1 MSKKVVVITGGTS
14 GIGLEAAKALVAQGC
29 KVYELSRRGEGADGR
44 IAHIQADVTDEG
56 QVQAAVQEIADREGR
71 IDVLI
76 NNAGFGI
83 SGAVEFTE
91 TADAQRQFDV
101 NFFGMVRVNRA
112 VLPIMH
118 RQGCGRILNMSS
130 VAAPIA
136 IPFQTYYSAAK
147 AAIDSYTMALANEV
161 RPFGITVCA
170 VRPGDIRT
178 GFTAA
183 RVKSAAGDDVY
194 QGRISRSVAR
204 MEKDE
209 QGGMDPQK
217 AGNCVC
223 KMALKA
229 HPKPLTAI
237 RPDYQFFCFLAKVL
251 PCRLLNRLIGMLYA
265 G

>member
-1 MSKKVVVITGGTS
+1 MSKVAVVTGGSS
-14 GIGLEAAKALVAQGC
+14 GIGLCTAKALADKGC
-29 KVYELSRRGEGADGR
+29 TVYAISRRGGQDLPGIR
-44 IAHIQADVTDEG
+44 NLKADVTDES
-56 QVQAAVQEIADREGR
+56 QIAAAAEEILRESGR
-71 IDVLI
+71 VDIVV

-83 SGAVEFTE
+83 SGAVEFTDTE
-91 TADAQRQFDV
+91 EAKRQFDV
-101 NFFGMVRVNRA
+101 NFFGMVRVNK
-112 VLPIMH
+112 VFLPILR
-118 RQGCGRILNMSS
+118 RQGGGRIVNISS
-130 VAAPIA
+130 VAAPIP

-183 RVKSAAGDDVY
+183 RAKSVAGDDVY
-194 QGRISRSVAR
+194 QGRIARSVTR

-217 AGNCVC
+217 AGDYVC
-223 KMALKA
+223 GMALKK

-237 RPDYQFFCFLAKVL
+237 RIDYQLFCFLAKIL

-265 G
+265 S

>member
-1 MSKKVVVITGGTS
+1 MGKVAVVTGGSS
-14 GIGLEAAKALVAQGC
+14 GIGLCTAKALAEKGC
-29 KVYELSRRGEGADGR
+29 TVYAISRRGGQDLPGIR
-44 IAHIQADVTDEG
+44 NLKADVTDES
-56 QVQAAVQEIADREGR
+56 QIAAAAEEILRESGR
-71 IDVLI
+71 VDIVV

-83 SGAVEFTE
+83 SGAVEFTDTE
-91 TADAQRQFDV
+91 EAKRQFDV
-101 NFFGMVRVNRA
+101 NFFGMVRVNK
-112 VLPIMH
+112 VFLPIL
-118 RQGCGRILNMSS
+118 RKQGGGRIVNISS
-130 VAAPIA
+130 VAAPIP

-183 RVKSAAGDDVY
+183 RAKSVAGDDVY
-194 QGRISRSVAR
+194 QGRISRSVTR

-217 AGNCVC
+217 AGNYVC
-223 KMALKA
+223 AMALKA

-237 RPDYQFFCFLAKVL
+237 RFDYQLFCFLSKVL

-265 G
+265 S

>member
-1 MSKKVVVITGGTS
+1 MEKIAVVTGGTS
-14 GIGLEAAKALVAQGC
+14 GIGLCTARALAQRGC
-29 KVYELSRRGEGADGR
+29 RVYAISRRGGEDAPGIR
-44 IAHIQADVTDEG
+44 NIRADVTDEA
-56 QVQAAVQEIADREGR
+56 QIAAAAEQIMQEAGR
-71 IDVLI
+71 VDILI

-83 SGAVEFTE
+83 SGAVEFTDTE
-91 TADAQRQFDV
+91 EAKRQFDV
-101 NFFGMVRVNRA
+101 NFFGMVRVNK
-112 VLPIMH
+112 VFLPIL
-118 RQGCGRILNMSS
+118 RKQGGGRIVNISS
-130 VAAPIA
+130 VAAPIP

-183 RVKSAAGDDVY
+183 RAKSVEGDDVY
-194 QGRISRSVAR
+194 HGRISRSVSR

-217 AGNCVC
+217 AGDYVC
-223 KMALKA
+223 KMAMKA

-237 RPDYQFFCFLAKVL
+237 RLDYQFFCFLAKVL

>member
-1 MSKKVVVITGGTS
+1 MEKIAVVTGGTS
-14 GIGLEAAKALVAQGC
+14 GIGLCTAKALARQGC
-29 KVYELSRRGEGADGR
+29 RVYTLSRRGGTDLPG
-44 IAHIQADVTDEG
+44 IMNLCADVTDEE
-56 QVQAAVQEIADREGR
+56 QIARAAERILAESGR
-71 IDVLI
+71 VDIVV

-83 SGAVEFTE
+83 SGAVEFTDTE
-91 TADAQRQFDV
+91 EAKRQFDV
-101 NFFGMVRVNRA
+101 NFFGMVRVNR
-112 VLPIMH
+112 VFLPIL
-118 RQGCGRILNMSS
+118 RKQGGGRIVNISS
-130 VAAPIA
+130 VAAPIP

-170 VRPGDIRT
+170 VRPGDICT

-183 RVKSAAGDDVY
+183 RAKSVAGDDVY
-194 QGRISRSVAR
+194 QGRIARSVAR

-217 AGNCVC
+217 AGNYVC

-237 RPDYQFFCFLAKVL
+237 RLDYQFCCFLAKVL

>member
-1 MSKKVVVITGGTS
+1 MEKIAVVTGGTS
-14 GIGLEAAKALVAQGC
+14 GIGLCTAKALARQGC
-29 KVYELSRRGEGADGR
+29 RVYTLSRRGGADLPG
-44 IAHIQADVTDEG
+44 IMNLCADVTDEE
-56 QVQAAVQEIADREGR
+56 QIARAAERILAESGR
-71 IDVLI
+71 VDIVV

-83 SGAVEFTE
+83 SGAVEFTDTE
-91 TADAQRQFDV
+91 EAKRQFDV
-101 NFFGMVRVNRA
+101 NFFGMVRVNR
-112 VLPIMH
+112 VFLPIL
-118 RQGCGRILNMSS
+118 RKQGGGRIVNISS
-130 VAAPIA
+130 VAAPIP

-170 VRPGDIRT
+170 VRPGDICT

-183 RVKSAAGDDVY
+183 RAKSVAGDDVY
-194 QGRISRSVAR
+194 QGRIARSVAR

-217 AGNCVC
+217 AGNYVC

-237 RPDYQFFCFLAKVL
+237 RLDYQFCCFLAKVL